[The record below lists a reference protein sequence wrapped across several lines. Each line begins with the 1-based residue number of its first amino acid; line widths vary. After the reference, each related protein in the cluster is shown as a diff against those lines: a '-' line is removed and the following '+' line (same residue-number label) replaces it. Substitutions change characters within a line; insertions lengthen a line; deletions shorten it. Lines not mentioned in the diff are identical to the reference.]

1 METQDLLK
9 RKTVAVVKITDMT
22 LMIDGDSNGILFFDK
37 HYNPWG
43 CLYWLLYAKSTRRA
57 PT

>member
-1 METQDLLK
+1 METEDLLK
-9 RKTVAVVKITDMT
+9 RKTVAVVKIADMT
-22 LMIDGDSNGILFFDK
+22 LMIDGDSNGIFFDK

-43 CLYWLLYAKSTRRA
+43 CLYWLLYAKGTRRA